1 MNNLYKV
8 LTTQEWEHANS
19 KGFITTELDN
29 KDGFVHLSTS
39 KQLAST
45 LSLYFSK
52 FEEVILIQ
60 LYYEQIKS
68 DLKLESVDSSS
79 KRSGSFYHL
88 YNELN
93 IKHASKV
100 WNLHRGAFALPEEV
114 LLQAELPENLTE
126 KSIRI

>member
-8 LTTQEWEHANS
+8 LTTQEWELANS
-19 KGFITTELDN
+19 KGLIITELDN

-60 LYYEQIKS
+60 LSYEQIKS
-68 DLKLESVDSSS
+68 DLKLELVDPRS

-88 YNELN
+88 YGDLN
-93 IKHASKV
+93 IKHTCKV
-100 WNLHRGAFALPEEV
+100 WNLNRGAFTLPEEV
-114 LLQAELPENLTE
+114 LLQAELPEKLIG
-126 KSIRI
+126 KSIGV